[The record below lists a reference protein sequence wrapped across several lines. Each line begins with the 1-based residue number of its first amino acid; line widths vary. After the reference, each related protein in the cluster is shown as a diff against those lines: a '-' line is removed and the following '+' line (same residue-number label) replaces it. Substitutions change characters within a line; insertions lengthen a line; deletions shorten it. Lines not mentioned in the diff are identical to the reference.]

1 MKNND
6 EKKNEKSD
14 DVIRDTTPVLTL
26 GQVELEAPT
35 ATAVAVDEAKLA
47 VPDKVDATIKPVT
60 VQDYKLTEAEQKMV
74 DDFAKKIDI
83 TDSSIVLSYGA
94 AAQKNI
100 SGFSEN
106 ALSSVRAKD
115 LGGVGDSL
123 NKLIS
128 ELKGFE
134 PEQKKGI
141 MGFFQ
146 RRKNDLE
153 VFKANY
159 DSTAA
164 NIDRIVGELEQHEI
178 TLMKDIAM
186 LDKLYDLNEQYF
198 RELTMYIIAGHT
210 ALERA
215 KNEELQALYDKAQAS
230 GLPEDAQAYNDYINI
245 CNRFEK
251 RLHDLELTRVVS
263 LQMAPQTRMI
273 QNNDALV
280 LEKIQS
286 SISNT
291 IPLWKSQIVLAL
303 GIENSRQATAAVG
316 AVTDLTNNLLKKNA
330 DTLKMGTIEVAKES
344 ERSIVSIEALKHAN
358 EQLITSIDE
367 VMRIQQEGTQKRK
380 EAEVELGRIEGEL
393 KQKLLSLKSADTE
406 VKK

>member
-1 MKNND
+1 MKDNKTEEMKFN
-6 EKKNEKSD
+6 
-14 DVIRDTTPVLTL
+14 LTL
-26 GQVELEAPT
+26 GPVDMEAPSAAAVVVGET
-35 ATAVAVDEAKLA
+35 ELAVASKG
-47 VPDKVDATIKPVT
+47 ATDIKPVT
-60 VQDYKLTEAEQKMV
+60 VQDYQLSESEQKMV
-74 DDFAKKIDI
+74 DEFAEKIDI
-83 TDSSIVLSYGA
+83 TDSSIVLTYGA

-106 ALSSVRAKD
+106 ALSSVRSKD
-115 LGGVGDSL
+115 LGSVGDSL
-123 NKLIS
+123 TKLIA

-134 PEQKKGI
+134 PEQKKGLL
-141 MGFFQ
+141 GWFQ
-146 RRKNDLE
+146 KRKNDME

-159 DSTAA
+159 DSTAS
-164 NIDRIVGELEQHEI
+164 NIDKIVGELEQHEVS
-178 TLMKDIAM
+178 LMKDIAL

-198 RELTMYIIAGHT
+198 KELTMYILAGHQ
-210 ALERA
+210 ALEKA
-215 KNEELQALYDKAQAS
+215 KTQDLQELYDKAQAS
-230 GLPEDAQAYNDYINI
+230 GLPEDAQAYNDYMNI

-316 AVTDLTNNLLKKNA
+316 AVTDMTNKLLQRNA
-330 DTLKMGTIEVAKES
+330 DTLKMGTIEVAQES

-367 VMRIQQEGTQKRK
+367 VMRIQQEGAEARK
-380 EAEVELGRIEGEL
+380 QAELELGRIEGEL
-393 KQKLLSLKSADTE
+393 KQKLLSLRAADVE
-406 VKK
+406 AK